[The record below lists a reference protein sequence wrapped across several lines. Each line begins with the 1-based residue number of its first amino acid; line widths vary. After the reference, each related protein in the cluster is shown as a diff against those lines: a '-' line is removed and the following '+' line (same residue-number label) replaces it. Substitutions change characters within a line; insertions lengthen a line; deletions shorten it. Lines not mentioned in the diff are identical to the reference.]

1 MRKIQLLVLAASIL
15 LTACQASATVEPDNP
30 LDPGN
35 SLENSLTELPIFV
48 DPTKEQ
54 PNMPNDPLSNDGNL
68 SREGIFIE
76 EMGLIIRESFP
87 PQIALSFS
95 GNLPTPCHE
104 IRSVVSDP
112 DADNKI
118 NIEVYTLVDP
128 NIMCTQVLK
137 PFTESI
143 ELGTFPSGHYSVW
156 INGQLAGEFDS

>member
-1 MRKIQLLVLAASIL
+1 MKKTPLIYLLVTIL
-15 LTACQASATVEPDNP
+15 ILTACAVPATSE
-30 LDPGN
+30 PGN
-35 SLENSLTELPIFV
+35 SADTPVTDLPIFV

-54 PNMPNDPLSNDGNL
+54 IIMPNDPILNDGNL
-68 SREGIFIE
+68 SREGIFID
-76 EMGLIIRESFP
+76 EMGLLIRESFP
-87 PQIALSFS
+87 PQIALTFS
-95 GNLPTPCHE
+95 GNLPTPCHQ

-112 DADNKI
+112 DAENKI

-156 INGQLAGEFDS
+156 VNGQLAGEFDS